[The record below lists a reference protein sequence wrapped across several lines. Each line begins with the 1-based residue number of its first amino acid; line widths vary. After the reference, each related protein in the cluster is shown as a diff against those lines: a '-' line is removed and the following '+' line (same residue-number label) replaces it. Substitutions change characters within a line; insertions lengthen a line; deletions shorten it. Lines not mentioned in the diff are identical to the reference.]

1 MKDVLHLLHTRN
13 SAPRLTDPGPSAA
26 ELDQILRAAM
36 RAPDHARLR
45 PWRFITVE
53 GRRREELGRLFLESL
68 LRRDAGADAAARDK
82 ALAAPLRAPMI
93 LVVVCR
99 LSEHPKVPH
108 YEQRLS
114 AGCAAQGALLAAEAL
129 GLAGI
134 WRTGDVAFDR
144 AFMTDLDIADN
155 EEIIGFLYLGSRL
168 GPAKPLPELDP
179 DDFNQR
185 W

>member
-13 SAPRLTDPGPSAA
+13 SAPKLTDPGPTAA
-26 ELDQILRAAM
+26 ELEQILRAAL
-36 RAPDHARLR
+36 RAPDA
-45 PWRFITVE
+45 T
-53 GRRREELGRLFLESL
+53 
-68 LRRDAGADAAARDK
+68 ARDK

-93 LVVVCR
+93 IVVVCR

-144 AFMTDLDIADN
+144 AFMTDLGLVDN
-155 EEIIGFLYLGSRL
+155 EEIVGFLYLGTRL
-168 GPAKPLPELDP
+168 GPPKPLPELDP